1 MKNCPKISVIMCTY
15 NQEKYIAQ
23 AIKSVLIQ
31 QCGVS
36 FELLIGDDYSNDNTK
51 SVIDEYVLKYPEIIY
66 PIFNDH
72 NLGASKNIIQL
83 IQKARGEMISICDG
97 DDFWIDN
104 RTLQKQWDIISSD
117 NGYGMVCAKAKKYN
131 ESEKQFSGVLGS
143 SIAESLEEML
153 LTNSDVAAPTIAF
166 KIDLLR
172 KCIEESSWYIRN
184 NCFYDSIIAYWFA
197 YNSKI
202 KFIDEELAAYRV
214 LPESACH
221 SQSPEL
227 QLAHQRRYFSVK
239 WRFILEHNLPV
250 DFTHEMLLTDY
261 NQTVDESKYF
271 GEVQV
276 RNSKRYKLGE
286 FVFKIIKRKQSP
298 RL

>member
-1 MKNCPKISVIMCTY
+1 MNPSVSVIVCTY
-15 NQEKYIAQ
+15 NQDKYIRQ
-23 AIKSVLIQ
+23 TIDSILTQECSVD
-31 QCGVS
+31 
-36 FELLIGDDYSNDNTK
+36 FELLIGDDCSSDGTEA
-51 SVIDEYVLKYPEIIY
+51 IIAEYATKYPDIIY
-66 PIFNDH
+66 PTYNEQ
-72 NLGASKNIIQL
+72 NVGASTNLVQL
-83 IQKARGEMISICDG
+83 INKAKGGMISICDG
-97 DDFWIDN
+97 DDFWLS
-104 RTLQKQWDIISSD
+104 TKVLQHQWDILNNNNEI
-117 NGYGMVCAKAKKYN
+117 GMVCGKAKTFD
-131 ESEKQFSGVLGS
+131 ESTQKFIGFLGS
-143 SIAESLEEML
+143 SVAESLEEML

-166 KIDLLR
+166 KTDLLR